1 MDLRP
6 YWGKNVEVIDVLK
19 VKDDYL
25 VSLRGSNEIFRG
37 TKLISSKSVYEVKA
51 VESQSVDANKNKI
64 IGVLLS
70 SKPTEKILE
79 VNVQESSDMEN

>member
-1 MDLRP
+1 MHKV
-6 YWGKNVEVIDVLK
+6 KNVEVIDVLK

-37 TKLISSKSVYEVKA
+37 TKSISSKNVYEVKA

-70 SKPTEKILE
+70 SKPTAKVLK
-79 VNVQESSDMEN
+79 VDVQESGDMKN